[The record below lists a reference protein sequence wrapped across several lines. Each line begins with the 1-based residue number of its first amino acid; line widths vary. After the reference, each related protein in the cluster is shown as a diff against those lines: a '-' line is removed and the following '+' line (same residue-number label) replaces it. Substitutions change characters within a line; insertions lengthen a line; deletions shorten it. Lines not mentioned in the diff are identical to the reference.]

1 MKKIILALAILLLT
15 SVSYGQGTIIKNGG
29 AIYTSKDTTQVP
41 FKIYEYGA
49 ILTAIESDGKW
60 VTVVLK
66 DINYYV
72 LLTDFEGKPI
82 FKRKTYPIKLGMHFT
97 DLVSSLGKP
106 NWEGYIYDKH
116 VLKYSQ
122 TSYWFKNDILVLIE

>member
-1 MKKIILALAILLLT
+1 MKKLALVFLLL
-15 SVSYGQGTIIKNGG
+15 SIVSYSQGTTIKNGG
-29 AIYTSKDTTQVP
+29 AIYISKDATQDP
-41 FKIYEYGA
+41 FKVYEYGA

-60 VTVVLK
+60 VTVSLK

-72 LLTDFEGKPI
+72 LLTDIEGKPI

-97 DLVSSLGKP
+97 DLVSSLGTP
-106 NWEGYIYDKH
+106 NWEGYILDKH

-122 TSYWFKNDILVLIE
+122 TTYWFKNDFLVLIE

>member
-1 MKKIILALAILLLT
+1 MKIVILALAFLLLK
-15 SVSYGQGTIIKNGG
+15 VVCYGQGATIKNGG
-29 AIYTSKDTTQVP
+29 AIYTSKDATQEP
-41 FKIYEYGA
+41 FKVYEYGA

-60 VTVVLK
+60 VTVSSK

-72 LLTDFEGKPI
+72 LLTDIEGKPT

-97 DLVSSLGKP
+97 DLVSSLGIP
-106 NWEGYIYDKH
+106 NWEGYILDKH

-122 TSYWFKNDILVLIE
+122 TTYWFKNDYLVLIE